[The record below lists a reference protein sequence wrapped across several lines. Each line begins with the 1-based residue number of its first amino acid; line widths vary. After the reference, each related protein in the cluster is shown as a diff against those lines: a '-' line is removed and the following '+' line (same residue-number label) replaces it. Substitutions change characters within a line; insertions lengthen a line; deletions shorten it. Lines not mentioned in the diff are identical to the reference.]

1 MFCSEFQP
9 PSSFFIPEL
18 QTGPGC
24 VSYRFRCPGPGAF
37 QCTETG
43 LVFVVAQEAELQYRT
58 IQWDERLL
66 QAGGKVA
73 AGPLFSIQCPED
85 AVGQLH
91 LPHCETEKALF
102 SEGLVSVVHITDEG
116 LSVLE
121 PLEITDTHVIVKVTH
136 LSAFGLIKDLWNRFW
151 NNTSP
156 VSGQVLLFRKP
167 LSEIQ
172 NLNVFL
178 LPSNIPLK
186 EVSSQ
191 HQDSQNIVVPS
202 KCRLIQGQ
210 SYRVN
215 CQEACLIQPE
225 TEDFDL
231 DFGPNYHPTFQIHLP
246 INTTTVAVTV
256 RDHKNTEVWN
266 RSVYLTDA
274 APRNENLRRLQSPS
288 AETLL
293 SSVWTQF
300 VQDVSEPVLLQQ
312 GVINQ
317 EEMESTRAETRTDRA
332 RAVINM
338 RLTMG
343 PEDILHILE
352 DLGEDEFKKFKW
364 FLEQE
369 GIRRSQLEGARRPD
383 TVSLMMQRYGL
394 DGAVEETK
402 KVLEKI
408 PRKDLVQGL
417 SDISLGPGPLWS
429 QTSEAHPPQDPSA
442 APHTKVVEVPVPEPQ
457 SITYYQEM
465 LRSNLKDRFMC
476 ATQGWTQNKD
486 KQRLEEIYTEL
497 YITAGASIHISKQH
511 EVRQLEMAGKKTD
524 TEKPVKPS
532 DMFKLPPEQYRPIKT
547 VLTNGIAGIGKTFLV
562 HKFVLDWAEGRT
574 NQDVDLLFPLTFR
587 HLNPL
592 KGDQFSLAELLH
604 ECIKETVGIKEE
616 ALNFIFQKL
625 QSSGN
630 TNYDKSEF
638 KLLFIL
644 DGLDESRLQLDCS
657 TDKTQRLKFKVT
669 ESTSVDELLTN
680 LIRGKLLPSARLWIT
695 TRPAAANQVHPDF
708 VDIVTEVRGFTDQQK
723 EEYFR
728 KRFTDEDG
736 SNKIISHIKSSRSL
750 HIMCHIPVFCWITAT
765 VLEDL
770 LETRQVGELPKTL
783 TEMYA
788 EFLWFQIKQREKK
801 YGPEKCFQDI
811 KSLAK
816 LAFHQLEEGNLVFYE
831 KDLKE
836 SGIDVRQA
844 SVYSGVFTEI
854 FKEERG
860 RKNEAM
866 MFSFVHL
873 SVQEF
878 LAAVYMVHCY
888 TDRKTQVGNSQVWST
903 CPLPAHLPPE
913 QSYSAPPPYMNMGQM
928 QNMMPPP
935 PIHSSKAPGYCSTSQ
950 RMVNSPIATPLTSY
964 ATSISGSPV
973 YLHGRTPVGTP
984 SFRRQHF
991 PHHSWSVSTSG
1002 ESPVPPPSMVSS
1014 SPLSTSA
1021 VAPPPQPK
1029 PGSSSQQDRKVPPPI
1044 GTERLARI
1052 GQTGSVDPPLLTTN
1066 YTASVGQGG
1075 IWPFGVGS
1083 ASEAMSGCSQPL
1095 MSSHMMHPQHQPME
1109 QGHTGIA
1116 NPANNYHQPQ
1126 HLPTVTW
1133 TSQKVGNR
1141 QVWSTCPLPAHL
1153 PPEQWYSAPPP
1164 YMNMGQMESMM
1175 PSPRPSSLDDFLLGA
1190 MEKSLKSKSGH
1201 LDLFVRFLHGLCLES
1216 NQRVL
1221 GSLLGQTETSPGTIQ
1236 RAINNLKKMNRDD
1249 ISPDRSINIFHCLME
1264 LNDHSVHQEIQEFL
1278 KSGNRSE
1285 KSLSEIQCSA
1295 LAYMLQMSEEV
1306 LDELDLNQYNTSDQ
1320 GRQRLIPAVR
1330 NCRKAKLSQ
1339 CGLSETHCEV
1349 VVSALKSN
1357 PSHLTELDLSLNNLQ
1372 DPAVQQ
1378 LCGGLQSPHC
1388 RLETLRLMGC
1398 SLSETSCGYLASA
1411 LKSNPSHLRHLDL
1424 SWNNLQDPGV
1434 QQLCGGLQSPD
1445 CRLETLRLWSCS
1457 LSETSCGYLVSALKS
1472 NPSHLIELDLGWNY
1486 LQDPGVQQ
1494 LCGGLQS
1501 PDCKL
1506 ETLWLENCSL
1516 SETSCGYLV
1525 SALKS
1530 NPSHLRHLDLRGNS
1544 LTDPDVQQLRDL
1556 VQSPDCRLQTLR
1568 FGFYREKTVTQC
1580 SKDKS

>member
-1 MFCSEFQP
+1 
-9 PSSFFIPEL
+9 
-18 QTGPGC
+18 
-24 VSYRFRCPGPGAF
+24 
-37 QCTETG
+37 
-43 LVFVVAQEAELQYRT
+43 
-58 IQWDERLL
+58 
-66 QAGGKVA
+66 
-73 AGPLFSIQCPED
+73 
-85 AVGQLH
+85 
-91 LPHCETEKALF
+91 
-102 SEGLVSVVHITDEG
+102 
-116 LSVLE
+116 
-121 PLEITDTHVIVKVTH
+121 
-136 LSAFGLIKDLWNRFW
+136 
-151 NNTSP
+151 
-156 VSGQVLLFRKP
+156 
-167 LSEIQ
+167 
-172 NLNVFL
+172 
-178 LPSNIPLK
+178 
-186 EVSSQ
+186 
-191 HQDSQNIVVPS
+191 
-202 KCRLIQGQ
+202 
-210 SYRVN
+210 
-215 CQEACLIQPE
+215 
-225 TEDFDL
+225 
-231 DFGPNYHPTFQIHLP
+231 
-246 INTTTVAVTV
+246 
-256 RDHKNTEVWN
+256 
-266 RSVYLTDA
+266 
-274 APRNENLRRLQSPS
+274 
-288 AETLL
+288 
-293 SSVWTQF
+293 
-300 VQDVSEPVLLQQ
+300 
-312 GVINQ
+312 
-317 EEMESTRAETRTDRA
+317 
-332 RAVINM
+332 
-338 RLTMG
+338 MG
-343 PEDILHILE
+343 PEDILDILE

-369 GIRRSQLEGARRPD
+369 GIRRSQLEGTRRHN
-383 TVSLMMQRYGL
+383 TVSLMVQRYGL

-408 PRKDLVQGL
+408 PRKDLVQSL
-417 SDISLGPGPLWS
+417 SDISSGPEGPLWS

-888 TDRKTQVGNSQVWST
+888 TDRKTQV
-903 CPLPAHLPPE
+903 
-913 QSYSAPPPYMNMGQM
+913 
-928 QNMMPPP
+928 
-935 PIHSSKAPGYCSTSQ
+935 
-950 RMVNSPIATPLTSY
+950 
-964 ATSISGSPV
+964 
-973 YLHGRTPVGTP
+973 
-984 SFRRQHF
+984 
-991 PHHSWSVSTSG
+991 
-1002 ESPVPPPSMVSS
+1002 
-1014 SPLSTSA
+1014 
-1021 VAPPPQPK
+1021 PK
-1029 PGSSSQQDRKVPPPI
+1029 KFLGGKVRKV
-1044 GTERLARI
+1044 
-1052 GQTGSVDPPLLTTN
+1052 
-1066 YTASVGQGG
+1066 
-1075 IWPFGVGS
+1075 
-1083 ASEAMSGCSQPL
+1083 
-1095 MSSHMMHPQHQPME
+1095 
-1109 QGHTGIA
+1109 
-1116 NPANNYHQPQ
+1116 
-1126 HLPTVTW
+1126 
-1133 TSQKVGNR
+1133 TSF
-1141 QVWSTCPLPAHL
+1141 
-1153 PPEQWYSAPPP
+1153 YS
-1164 YMNMGQMESMM
+1164 
-1175 PSPRPSSLDDFLLGA
+1175 
-1190 MEKSLKSKSGH
+1190 
-1201 LDLFVRFLHGLCLES
+1201 
-1216 NQRVL
+1216 
-1221 GSLLGQTETSPGTIQ
+1221 
-1236 RAINNLKKMNRDD
+1236 
-1249 ISPDRSINIFHCLME
+1249 
-1264 LNDHSVHQEIQEFL
+1264 
-1278 KSGNRSE
+1278 
-1285 KSLSEIQCSA
+1285 
-1295 LAYMLQMSEEV
+1295 
-1306 LDELDLNQYNTSDQ
+1306 
-1320 GRQRLIPAVR
+1320 
-1330 NCRKAKLSQ
+1330 
-1339 CGLSETHCEV
+1339 
-1349 VVSALKSN
+1349 
-1357 PSHLTELDLSLNNLQ
+1357 
-1372 DPAVQQ
+1372 
-1378 LCGGLQSPHC
+1378 
-1388 RLETLRLMGC
+1388 
-1398 SLSETSCGYLASA
+1398 
-1411 LKSNPSHLRHLDL
+1411 
-1424 SWNNLQDPGV
+1424 
-1434 QQLCGGLQSPD
+1434 
-1445 CRLETLRLWSCS
+1445 
-1457 LSETSCGYLVSALKS
+1457 
-1472 NPSHLIELDLGWNY
+1472 
-1486 LQDPGVQQ
+1486 
-1494 LCGGLQS
+1494 
-1501 PDCKL
+1501 
-1506 ETLWLENCSL
+1506 
-1516 SETSCGYLV
+1516 
-1525 SALKS
+1525 
-1530 NPSHLRHLDLRGNS
+1530 
-1544 LTDPDVQQLRDL
+1544 
-1556 VQSPDCRLQTLR
+1556 
-1568 FGFYREKTVTQC
+1568 
-1580 SKDKS
+1580 